1 MTDLAG
7 WAAVAAGA
15 TLALFYGVRHCF
27 AAPSAAR
34 TTVKTL
40 SVAFLALAA
49 PILDAPFAVTAGLA
63 LGAAGDFFLS
73 LRGERA
79 FLAGMA
85 AFAAG
90 HLAYA
95 SAFAGAGA
103 SLPGPSVLIPLGVLG
118 LSTEIWLAPHTGRL
132 RWPVRGYVVVILVMA
147 AAALGL
153 PRAGSLGLAAAG
165 ATLFVLSDF
174 ILALDLFRFG
184 PARPSVLRAR
194 ALWAAYWGGQAL
206 ILAGMAG
213 GAPGGL

>member
-7 WAAVAAGA
+7 WAAIVAGA
-15 TLALFYGVRHCF
+15 MLALLYGVRHCF
-27 AAPSAAR
+27 AAPSTAR
-34 TTVKTL
+34 TSVKTL

-49 PILDAPFAVTAGLA
+49 PILDAPFTVTAGLA

-73 LRGERA
+73 IKGERA

-103 SLPGPSVLIPLGVLG
+103 ALPGGLVLVPLAALG
-118 LSTEIWLAPHTGRL
+118 LSSEIWLAPHTGSM
-132 RWPVRGYVVVILVMA
+132 RWPVRGYVAVILVMA

-153 PRAGSLGLAAAG
+153 PRAGSLGLAVAG
-165 ATLFVLSDF
+165 AMLFVLSDF

-184 PARPSVLRAR
+184 PARPSVPRAR

-213 GAPGGL
+213 GASVVP